1 MLSVV
6 HSSPTLDGSGAAM
19 LQSEKRSVATTPM
32 RGTPSYCSMPA
43 LIHLGGEVA
52 PGMGAGSVVE
62 ESVGCSVM
70 RRPACSYCSL
80 ALMLKETAAPRNLVS
95 APEVTESVWDEV
107 GAAGGLWSVEA
118 LA

>member
-1 MLSVV
+1 
-6 HSSPTLDGSGAAM
+6 M

-43 LIHLGGEVA
+43 LIHLGGEVP

-62 ESVGCSVM
+62 GSVGCRVT

-80 ALMLKETAAPRNLVS
+80 ALMLKEMVAARKLVR
-95 APEVTESVWDEV
+95 APDVTESVWDEV
-107 GAAGGLWSVEA
+107 GAAGGQVS
-118 LA
+118 